1 MKRRMSTAKLA
12 RGGLAALLILSPL
25 SLAHAEEPSAAAD
38 RFYNEYMGGGVALKP
53 LGDRWF
59 TSRFRDIM
67 NAWDGDPLQK
77 PIEGNPILPWK
88 NWDAS
93 WRNKL
98 KTKILQA
105 SPDRALI
112 VVTFAKDEKGRSI
125 ARLVHLEKV
134 GDGWHVDD
142 VTDPPQKEDE

>member
-1 MKRRMSTAKLA
+1 
-12 RGGLAALLILSPL
+12 
-25 SLAHAEEPSAAAD
+25 
-38 RFYNEYMGGGVALKP
+38 

-59 TSRFRDIM
+59 TSRFRGIM

-77 PIEGNPILPWK
+77 PIAGNPILPWK

-105 SPDRALI
+105 SSDRALI
-112 VVTFAKDEKGRSI
+112 VVTFAMDEKGRSI

-134 GDGWHVDD
+134 GDGWRVDD
-142 VTDPPQKEDE
+142 VTDPPQKDE